1 MKRKRQEGRAS
12 QPEKK
17 QKILEEPIHGPRPIV
32 NQFLCFAE
40 KCLPCKVLLD
50 TGATG
55 PVLSAVFVDSFEV
68 PKVKR
73 DVPARVFGFTGD
85 VMKGTGHA
93 FTQPLIIMSRGHQ
106 TQLSFEI
113 APLPVG
119 IDAILPNWW
128 LKEHKPVIR
137 SNGEVSYDGENCKS
151 RCFTDKEPQ
160 IEMDEGVLDD
170 PEAQFIGS
178 ICLLEDESVNLRE
191 TLPSWLHGFLKVFL
205 PSEADKLPPHRS
217 YDHAIDLEP
226 GKQPPWGPV
235 YSLSKVELKVLR
247 EYLDKMLR
255 LGKIRPSKSPAGAP
269 ILFVKKKDGSL
280 RLCVDYRGLNRVSIK
295 NRYPLPL
302 MDELRDRV
310 AGAVIVSK
318 IDLKEG
324 YNLIRIKDGDEWKT
338 AFRTRYGHFEYLV
351 MPFGLANAPATFQNM
366 MNDALR
372 EFLDQGVVVYLD
384 DILIYSKSREE
395 HRELV
400 GKVLSRLQEYNLV
413 ANPKKSFF
421 ELIEI
426 EFLGYILAPAG
437 VTMALDKVMSV
448 TNWQA
453 PRSVKEVQIFM
464 GFANFYR
471 RFIHN
476 FSGVCKPITDCLR
489 GDAKNF
495 VWSMM
500 AQAAF
505 EKLKTLFTSAPILVH
520 FSPDRQTIVETDAS
534 DFAIA
539 AILSQVIDGKTHPV
553 AFYSRKLNPAEL
565 NYDVWDKEMLG
576 IVSAFKQWR
585 HYLEG
590 PSRTVLVYTD
600 HKNLEYFSTTKV
612 LNRRQARWAE
622 SLAEFD
628 FKIIY
633 RPGTKNGKADALSR
647 RPEYRPEGGGTLGK
661 QPIDKFFKPG
671 QLAEEEFVVS
681 AVSLAS
687 KGVIDWSKNF
697 LDHVRQAASG
707 DPTWV
712 GLKERVEQGEKL
724 GEMKDIAEKD
734 GLLFYKN
741 RLYIPADDRIKIR
754 IAQAEHDSKVAG
766 HFGQDKTLEL
776 ITRNFYWPKMN
787 EWIDDYV
794 RSCDECQRNKPSRH
808 KKYGALLPLS
818 TPHSVW
824 QSISMDFVVQLP
836 ESKGYN
842 QIWVVVDRF
851 SKMSHFIPLVAETTA
866 QDLAKIFLG
875 QIWRLHGLP
884 LDIVSDRDAKF
895 TSSFWA
901 SLMELLDVRIR
912 MSTAFHPQTDGQTER
927 VNQTLEHYLRAF
939 CNYEQDDWAELLP
952 LAEYAYNNS
961 VTTAT
966 GQSPFYTNYGYNPRT
981 NWPTEAEVVNPTSD
995 LYAHFI
1001 RGVHDSALA
1010 RLTDTREKMGKYYDR
1025 KRDEPPNFKV
1035 GDLVMLNATNIK
1047 TRRSTK
1053 KLDYKKLG
1061 PFKIIRLAGKR
1072 ACELELPPQV
1082 KIHNVFHIELLE
1094 RYRQS
1099 SIPGREQRP
1108 PTPEEVDKEGEVL
1121 YEVESIVGSRKSRRG
1136 LVEYL
1141 VKWRGYSMSDCT
1153 YQVMDAMDEEV
1164 LDLVRDFHRRNPKA
1178 VKDQRLRL

>member
-1 MKRKRQEGRAS
+1 KRQEGRTS

-73 DVPARVFGFTGD
+73 DVPARGIWITGE

-113 APLPVG
+113 APLPLG

-128 LKEHKPVIR
+128 LKEYKPVIGA
-137 SNGEVSYDGENCKS
+137 NGEVSYD
-151 RCFTDKEPQ
+151 
-160 IEMDEGVLDD
+160 EMDEGVLDD

-205 PSEADKLPPHRS
+205 PSESDKLPPHRS

-235 YSLSKVELKVLR
+235 YSLSEVELKVLR

-310 AGAVIVSK
+310 AGAVIFSK

-338 AFRTRYGHFEYLV
+338 AFRTRYGHLS
-351 MPFGLANAPATFQNM
+351 
-366 MNDALR
+366 
-372 EFLDQGVVVYLD
+372 VVVYLD

-400 GKVLSRLQEYNLV
+400 GKVLSRLQEYNLI

-421 ELIEI
+421 ELTEI

-495 VWSMM
+495 VWSMT

-633 RPGTKNGKADALSR
+633 RPGTKNGKVDALSR

-661 QPIDKFFKPG
+661 QPIDRFFKPG

-712 GLKERVEQGEKL
+712 GLKERIEQGEKL

-776 ITRNFYWPKMN
+776 IMRNFYWPKMN

-851 SKMSHFIPLVAETTA
+851 SKMSHFIPLVAETTRA
-866 QDLAKIFLG
+866 GFSEDIPRSNLAT
-875 QIWRLHGLP
+875 P
-884 LDIVSDRDAKF
+884 
-895 TSSFWA
+895 WA
-901 SLMELLDVRIR
+901 
-912 MSTAFHPQTDGQTER
+912 AF
-927 VNQTLEHYLRAF
+927 
-939 CNYEQDDWAELLP
+939 
-952 LAEYAYNNS
+952 
-961 VTTAT
+961 
-966 GQSPFYTNYGYNPRT
+966 
-981 NWPTEAEVVNPTSD
+981 
-995 LYAHFI
+995 
-1001 RGVHDSALA
+1001 
-1010 RLTDTREKMGKYYDR
+1010 
-1025 KRDEPPNFKV
+1025 
-1035 GDLVMLNATNIK
+1035 
-1047 TRRSTK
+1047 
-1053 KLDYKKLG
+1053 
-1061 PFKIIRLAGKR
+1061 
-1072 ACELELPPQV
+1072 
-1082 KIHNVFHIELLE
+1082 
-1094 RYRQS
+1094 
-1099 SIPGREQRP
+1099 
-1108 PTPEEVDKEGEVL
+1108 
-1121 YEVESIVGSRKSRRG
+1121 
-1136 LVEYL
+1136 
-1141 VKWRGYSMSDCT
+1141 
-1153 YQVMDAMDEEV
+1153 
-1164 LDLVRDFHRRNPKA
+1164 
-1178 VKDQRLRL
+1178 

>member
-73 DVPARVFGFTGD
+73 DVPAWVFGFTGE

-113 APLPVG
+113 APLPLG

-128 LKEHKPVIR
+128 LKEHKPVIGANR
-137 SNGEVSYDGENCKS
+137 EVSYDGENCKS

-178 ICLLEDESVNLRE
+178 ICLLEDESVNLHE
-191 TLPSWLHGFLKVFL
+191 TLPFWLHGFLKVFL

-235 YSLSKVELKVLR
+235 YSLSEAELKVLR

-310 AGAVIVSK
+310 AGAVIFSK

-421 ELIEI
+421 ELTEI

-495 VWSMM
+495 VWSMT

-505 EKLKTLFTSAPILVH
+505 EKLKTLFTC
-520 FSPDRQTIVETDAS
+520 
-534 DFAIA
+534 
-539 AILSQVIDGKTHPV
+539 
-553 AFYSRKLNPAEL
+553 Y
-565 NYDVWDKEMLG
+565 
-576 IVSAFKQWR
+576 
-585 HYLEG
+585 
-590 PSRTVLVYTD
+590 
-600 HKNLEYFSTTKV
+600 
-612 LNRRQARWAE
+612 
-622 SLAEFD
+622 
-628 FKIIY
+628 
-633 RPGTKNGKADALSR
+633 
-647 RPEYRPEGGGTLGK
+647 
-661 QPIDKFFKPG
+661 
-671 QLAEEEFVVS
+671 
-681 AVSLAS
+681 
-687 KGVIDWSKNF
+687 
-697 LDHVRQAASG
+697 
-707 DPTWV
+707 
-712 GLKERVEQGEKL
+712 
-724 GEMKDIAEKD
+724 
-734 GLLFYKN
+734 
-741 RLYIPADDRIKIR
+741 
-754 IAQAEHDSKVAG
+754 G
-766 HFGQDKTLEL
+766 H
-776 ITRNFYWPKMN
+776 
-787 EWIDDYV
+787 
-794 RSCDECQRNKPSRH
+794 
-808 KKYGALLPLS
+808 
-818 TPHSVW
+818 
-824 QSISMDFVVQLP
+824 
-836 ESKGYN
+836 
-842 QIWVVVDRF
+842 
-851 SKMSHFIPLVAETTA
+851 
-866 QDLAKIFLG
+866 AK
-875 QIWRLHGLP
+875 H
-884 LDIVSDRDAKF
+884 
-895 TSSFWA
+895 
-901 SLMELLDVRIR
+901 
-912 MSTAFHPQTDGQTER
+912 
-927 VNQTLEHYLRAF
+927 LR
-939 CNYEQDDWAELLP
+939 E
-952 LAEYAYNNS
+952 
-961 VTTAT
+961 
-966 GQSPFYTNYGYNPRT
+966 
-981 NWPTEAEVVNPTSD
+981 
-995 LYAHFI
+995 
-1001 RGVHDSALA
+1001 
-1010 RLTDTREKMGKYYDR
+1010 
-1025 KRDEPPNFKV
+1025 
-1035 GDLVMLNATNIK
+1035 
-1047 TRRSTK
+1047 
-1053 KLDYKKLG
+1053 
-1061 PFKIIRLAGKR
+1061 
-1072 ACELELPPQV
+1072 
-1082 KIHNVFHIELLE
+1082 
-1094 RYRQS
+1094 
-1099 SIPGREQRP
+1099 
-1108 PTPEEVDKEGEVL
+1108 
-1121 YEVESIVGSRKSRRG
+1121 
-1136 LVEYL
+1136 
-1141 VKWRGYSMSDCT
+1141 
-1153 YQVMDAMDEEV
+1153 
-1164 LDLVRDFHRRNPKA
+1164 
-1178 VKDQRLRL
+1178 